1 MASTPSSSARGIV
14 VHTMKGRAR
23 LRFPH
28 ELGNAGFFTNLAT
41 ALARNSSVLQVRV
54 SADTGSVLVIHT
66 GDLGGILAQAARAG
80 LFEVVPPPPPK
91 VSLRAVRDVIV
102 AADDRVAKESGDA
115 FSVGTIV
122 WLGLVGASVYQAKN
136 GHFLPA
142 GVTLLKHAFELML
155 WVAEQEPIN
164 SPN

>member
-1 MASTPSSSARGIV
+1 MATPSSARGIV

-23 LRFPH
+23 LRFPQ
-28 ELGNAGFFTNLAT
+28 ECGNSSFFANLAS

-54 SADTGSVLVIHT
+54 RADTGSVLVLHT

-80 LFEVVPPPPPK
+80 LFEVVPQPPPGM
-91 VSLRAVRDVIV
+91 SLRRVRDAIV
-102 AADDRVAKESGDA
+102 AADDRVAKETGDA
-115 FSVGTIV
+115 FSVSTLV
-122 WLGLVGASVYQAKN
+122 WFGLVGASVYQAKN
-136 GHFLPA
+136 KHFLPA

-155 WVAEQEPIN
+155 WVAEQEPVN

>member
-1 MASTPSSSARGIV
+1 
-14 VHTMKGRAR
+14 

-28 ELGNAGFFTNLAT
+28 ELGNAGFFTNLAS

-54 SADTGSVLVIHT
+54 SAATGSVLVLHT
-66 GDLGGILAQAARAG
+66 GDLGAVLAQAARAG
-80 LFEVVPPPPPK
+80 LFEVVAPEPASL
-91 VSLRAVRDVIV
+91 SLRRVRDAIV

-115 FSVGTIV
+115 FSVSTLV
-122 WLGLVGASVYQAKN
+122 WFGLVGASVYQAKN

-155 WVAEQEPIN
+155 WVAEQEPVN